1 MRGAEPLYL
10 VLDAAVST
18 VCSGA
23 VATPFVGWAAKGR
36 PG

>member
-23 VATPFVGWAAKGR
+23 VVAAFVGWAAGGR